1 MRNTDTMVTI
11 LKAGA
16 GKRSI
21 QSVLKK
27 IGERQLKKGID
38 AQKHCGT
45 VKFKEDGLILQRRW
59 RDEWE

>member
-1 MRNTDTMVTI
+1 MRNTDIMVTI

-21 QSVLKK
+21 PSVLKK
-27 IGERQLKKGID
+27 IGERQLN
-38 AQKHCGT
+38 AQKYCGT
-45 VKFKEDGLILQRRW
+45 VKFKKDGLILQRRW

>member
-1 MRNTDTMVTI
+1 MVTI

-21 QSVLKK
+21 QSLLRKLR
-27 IGERQLKKGID
+27 ERQSKKGID
-38 AQKHCGT
+38 AYKYCGT
-45 VKFKEDGLILQRRW
+45 VKFKEDGLILQKRW